1 MVFEPTSQKQ
11 FRCDDPAVERGATAM
26 QKVSVSVIIPVYNKE
41 KYLRQC
47 LKSVL
52 SQDLEAFEI
61 IAVDDGSTD
70 SCGKILDEYAAADPR
85 LKVIHQKNAS
95 CGFARNTGLDL
106 AKGEYIL
113 FLDSDDFLHQN
124 QLRPAYEFAV
134 SHDADI
140 AVFLIEEFNDAT
152 GISQPLHYASYLKP
166 PVFGRVFSWRN
177 FPDDFFL
184 YFYAGVE
191 SKLCRRS
198 LLQNSGIRF
207 RAVIVAKIM
216 TLFSHICFSQRKLYI
231 PIYI

>member
-1 MVFEPTSQKQ
+1 
-11 FRCDDPAVERGATAM
+11 M

-152 GISQPLHYASYLKP
+152 GIS
-166 PVFGRVFSWRN
+166 
-177 FPDDFFL
+177 
-184 YFYAGVE
+184 
-191 SKLCRRS
+191 
-198 LLQNSGIRF
+198 
-207 RAVIVAKIM
+207 
-216 TLFSHICFSQRKLYI
+216 
-231 PIYI
+231 